1 MPLPLTRSGSA
12 QNINAH
18 MDLKEVAAAE
28 KQKKAHAELAA
39 SITAAAPLEVELA
52 ALPSAKHE
60 ALLLPQLKPLLLQ
73 CALARGGAPK
83 KSWKKEKIVSMI
95 VELPAP
101 AAPVPAAPVLAL
113 APAVASPA
121 PASPKA
127 ARTPTHTPT
136 TKKRKAPAP
145 PKAARRSTRKRS

>member
-1 MPLPLTRSGSA
+1 
-12 QNINAH
+12 
-18 MDLKEVAAAE
+18 MDLKEVAAAKKAELKVE

-60 ALLLPQLKPLLLQ
+60 AFLLLQRKDLLLQ

-83 KSWKKEKIVSMI
+83 KAWPKSKIVSMI

-121 PASPKA
+121 PASSKA
-127 ARTPTHTPT
+127 PARTPTHTPAT
-136 TKKRKAPAP
+136 KKKRKAPAP